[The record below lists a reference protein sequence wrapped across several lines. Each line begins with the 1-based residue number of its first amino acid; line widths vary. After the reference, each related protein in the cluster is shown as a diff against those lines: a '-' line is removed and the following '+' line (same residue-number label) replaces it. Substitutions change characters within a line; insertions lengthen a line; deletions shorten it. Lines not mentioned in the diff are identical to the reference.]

1 MRENGLARLK
11 TGDWG
16 GLAEVVVGGLYS
28 GVEGMDFARTRG
40 GVVNGELGLVEEE
53 NLEHLVK
60 RLVKD

>member
-1 MRENGLARLK
+1 MRGNGLAKLK
-11 TGDWG
+11 KGNWS

-53 NLEHLVK
+53 NLENLVK
-60 RLVKD
+60 KLIKD